1 VIRVLIVEDDPSIG
15 CLLEDVLSEE
25 GYSTEL
31 VINGQRALEVV
42 RDRCPHVILMDLM
55 MPVLDGVTATRLLK
69 SDPKTKD
76 IPVIA
81 MSAGT
86 NLRLHAEHL
95 PADGALPKPFDL
107 DAVLMTVSSV
117 LRQPHARNRSDLRLG
132 EG

>member
-1 VIRVLIVEDDPSIG
+1 MIRVLIVEDDPSIG
-15 CLLEDVLSEE
+15 CLLEDVLTEE

-31 VINGQRALEVV
+31 VVNGQRALEVV
-42 RDRCPHVILMDLM
+42 QDRSPHVILMDLM

-95 PADGALPKPFDL
+95 PADDALPKPFDL
-107 DAVLMTVSSV
+107 DTVLMTVSSV
-117 LRQPHARNRSDLRLG
+117 LQQPHEQNGSQHRSG
-132 EG
+132 KV